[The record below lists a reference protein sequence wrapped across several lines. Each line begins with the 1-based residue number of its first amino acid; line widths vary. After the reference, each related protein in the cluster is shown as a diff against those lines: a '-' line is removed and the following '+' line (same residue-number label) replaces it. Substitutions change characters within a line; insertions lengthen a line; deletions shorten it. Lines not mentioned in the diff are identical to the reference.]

1 MATIFYYPEGP
12 LGPVCDIVVDDVVAI
27 ELGID
32 VGDGKVDTYGPIDL
46 DDLERITD
54 DTARYIKTRRCKQRT
69 LSDGRIEYY
78 DCINDLNAPIAAPP
92 GYPLIEPQ
100 YNWPVES
107 TSPWGLD
114 DDFEGLQLTPESC
127 FPHDPDINVFPVK
140 FYNADGTFVEKIQVE
155 KSSPVTFPVDSLVG
169 YDIVEGSIS
178 ATFVESGGN
187 VLLRATGTGTGNIG
201 LRFEWH
207 DDPNAHGTATS
218 AVSVR
223 GVTFN
228 QSGTS
233 GNQNATIEVTAGVD
247 YPVTIVGGT
256 GYGGYS
262 VTSDKIC
269 FRDLHENDCNAS
281 LIIGSTTNETTIDRV
296 GWWSDDGN
304 AYAVWV
310 NPEVCTLP
318 TLKQTVTYFIDIP
331 ATDTYT
337 ITGGADDFFKVFL
350 NNDTNPIIDGGA
362 GIFNEQH
369 EIVHTGSYTPPYSV
383 TQTLQAGTL
392 KLIVECTNGSIEN
405 DAEGKPT
412 GNSFLWNMNP
422 GGWYIKICRG
432 SVCLSATS
440 VGWVA
445 AGPHPDWSDFMNA
458 YATYPSNNDPL
469 LGVTHTATWNFNLE
483 SAGDYT
489 LEWSQD
495 GFGTLSIDGT
505 QVVTATG
512 TEFTTSY
519 TQTVSNLS
527 AGPHTLTGT
536 CRNGEVGDDDR
547 WTNNP
552 AGIAWTLSD
561 NNGIITSSRNLTTPA
576 GGNLIWHTRMDAG
589 YEWVEI

>member
-1 MATIFYYPEGP
+1 MAFYYPEGP
-12 LGPVCDIVVDDVVAI
+12 LGPVCDVIIDEVFLVDAAIVD
-27 ELGID
+27 E
-32 VGDGKVDTYGPIDL
+32 GDGLVNIYPTIDWSTVEAVL
-46 DDLERITD
+46 GDDLSAIR
-54 DTARYIKTRRCKQRT
+54 TRRCRQRV
-69 LSDGRIEYY
+69 LADGSIEYY
-78 DCINDLNAPIAAPP
+78 DCQDELQSPIEVPS
-92 GYPLIEPQ
+92 GYPLLAPI
-100 YNWPVES
+100 YDWPVKS
-107 TSPWGLD
+107 TTPWGLSD
-114 DDFEGLQLTPESC
+114 NFEGFEPTAESC
-127 FPHDPDINVFPVK
+127 NPHDPDINIFPVK
-140 FYNADGTFVEKIQVE
+140 FYRPDGTFVEKKQVE
-155 KSSPVTFPVDSLVG
+155 KSSPVTFPVDSFYG
-169 YDIVEGSIS
+169 YDIEEGSIS

-201 LRFEWH
+201 LRFEWN

-218 AVSVR
+218 SVSVG

-233 GNQNATIEVTAGVD
+233 GNQNTTIEVTAGVD
-247 YPVTIVGGT
+247 YPVSIVGGT

-281 LIIGSTTNETTIDRV
+281 LIIGSATNETTIDRV

-304 AYAVWV
+304 NYAVWV

-318 TLKQTVTYFIDIP
+318 NLKQTVTYFINIP
-331 ATDTYT
+331 TTDTYT
-337 ITGGADDFFKVFL
+337 ITGGADDNFNVFL
-350 NNDTNPIIDGGA
+350 NNSSTPVIGGA
-362 GIFNEQH
+362 GGIFAG
-369 EIVHTGSYTPPYSV
+369 GSLTTPYSA
-383 TQTLQAGTL
+383 TTTLQAGTL
-392 KLIVECTNGSIEN
+392 KMVVECTNS
-405 DAEGKPT
+405 DASFVDDDGEPT
-412 GNSFLWNMNP
+412 GLAFSWQRNP

-445 AGPHPDWSDFMNA
+445 VGPHADWSDFMNS

-469 LGVTHTATWNFNLE
+469 LGETHTATWNFNVE

-512 TEFTTSY
+512 TEYTTSY

>member
-1 MATIFYYPEGP
+1 MAFYYPEGP
-12 LGPVCDIVVDDVVAI
+12 LGPVCDVIIDEVFLVDTAI
-27 ELGID
+27 ID
-32 VGDGKVDTYGPIDL
+32 EGDGLVDTYPVINWDGVEAVIG
-46 DDLERITD
+46 DDLSAIR
-54 DTARYIKTRRCKQRT
+54 TRRCKQRVLT
-69 LSDGRIEYY
+69 DGSIEYY
-78 DCINDLNAPIAAPP
+78 DCQDELQSPIEAPS
-92 GYPLIEPQ
+92 GYPLLEPI
-100 YNWPVES
+100 YDWPVKS
-107 TSPWGLD
+107 TTPWGLSD
-114 DDFEGLQLTPESC
+114 NFEGFEPTAESC
-127 FPHDPDINVFPVK
+127 NPHDPDINIFPVK

-155 KSSPVTFPVDSLVG
+155 KSTPVTFPVDSLEG
-169 YDIVEGSIS
+169 YDIETGSIS

-201 LRFEWH
+201 LRFEWN

-218 AVSVR
+218 SVSVR
-223 GVTFN
+223 NVTFN

-247 YPVTIVGGT
+247 YVVTIVGGT

-262 VTSDKIC
+262 VTSNKIC

-281 LIIGSTTNETTIDRV
+281 LIIGSTTNETTIENQ
-296 GWWSDDGN
+296 GAWNDDAN
-304 AYAVWV
+304 VYAVWV

-318 TLKQTVTYFIDIP
+318 TLQQTVTYFIDIP

-337 ITGGADDFFKVFL
+337 ITGGADDSFEVFL
-350 NNDTNPIIDGGA
+350 NDDATPIIDGGA

-369 EIVHTGSYTPPYSV
+369 EIIHTGSYTPPYSV

-392 KLIVECTNGSIEN
+392 KMIVKCTNGSIEN
-405 DAEGKPT
+405 DAEGNPT
-412 GNSFLWNMNP
+412 GNSFLWNLNP

-432 SVCLSATS
+432 SVCSSATS
-440 VGWVA
+440 VGWVV

-469 LGVTHTATWNFNLE
+469 LGETHTATWNFNLE

-495 GFGTLSIDGT
+495 GSGTLSIDGT

-512 TEFTTSY
+512 TEYTTSY

-536 CRNGEVGDDDR
+536 CRNGEIGDDDR

-561 NNGIITSSRNLTTPA
+561 NNGIITSSRNLTNPA

-589 YEWVEI
+589 YEWTEI